1 MSASRPS
8 LANLKTVTLSGSG
21 FSQVSANVVSVT
33 NAIESSNVITSTSTI
48 TGGNLVTAGN
58 LEVGGSANI
67 ADLLRANN
75 GLYVPSNKSSN
86 IGDLT
91 SKATTVDS
99 LNVLGHTITS
109 TANVVGNLSVGNIHL
124 QGEMFSSSGA
134 TFGNIEAESITC
146 GTIKIYN
153 DASIGGNLVIDG
165 NLAAGNILSYHLVD
179 AENGTYGNL
188 NVSATGTIYDL
199 IVVNSINAPSSN
211 VASVN
216 AESAT
221 IDDIVANT
229 ITVGSIKVYQDAE
242 IGGNLRVDGNLAAG
256 NIVSYHLV
264 DATTGTF
271 DNGRV
276 SGNLQVGNILLDGNI
291 ISTNGAEFG
300 DIVAQSMTVGTIKVY
315 NDAAI
320 GGNLVV
326 DGNLAAGNIVSY
338 HLVDAEMGTFD
349 NGRVFGNLQVGNIL
363 LDGEIISTSAATFG
377 DIEASSLTVGTI
389 KVYNDAEIGGNLVID
404 GNLAAGN
411 ILSFHLVDATT
422 ATFVNA
428 NVSATATVY
437 DLIITNSIIA
447 PESNVTSVTAETATV
462 DDLYANTIT
471 CGSIKIFQDAEIGG
485 NLKIDGNLAAGN
497 ILSYHLVDA
506 DRGTFSNVI
515 ISGSAKINNLNSS
528 NITDITGLVTANI
541 GTTALYTHVSTMRDV
556 IVRTGNDIHIG
567 DKTTFEDGQN
577 VGDIYIGT
585 PNGNSSQK
593 IYIGSASDSVFIAGS
608 LTSIQTTNTEVMD
621 AVLSLNKGVA
631 ATAIGAGFEI
641 LDNNVAYASIKV
653 AANGNLVATDLN
665 NVVDFGNVA
674 QGNFPKL
681 NVTGAS
687 TLTGAVSMGGN
698 ATIAGSSTVGGTLGV
713 TGATT
718 LSNNLSVGG
727 TATVSGATY
736 LQSTLGVTGAA
747 TLSDNLSVGG
757 TLGVTGATTLSSTL
771 GVTGAS
777 TLTGAVSM
785 GNNAT
790 VAGTMGVTG
799 ATTLSSTLGVTGAT
813 TLSSTLGVSGASTL
827 TGDVS
832 MLGNATVSKHTS
844 TATLGVTGAATIGST
859 LAVTGATTVGGTLGV
874 TGATTVGGS
883 LDVSGVANIVG
894 ATTVGG
900 TLGVTG
906 AATLNSSLAVSG
918 SSTLTG
924 VVNMGNN
931 ANVAGALN
939 VTGTSTLN
947 GQVTMNNNATVGG
960 TLGVTGA
967 TTLSSSLAVT
977 GTSSLTGNVS
987 MTNNAT
993 VGGTIGVSGDASFGS
1008 NVAIVGKLDVTGNL
1022 SAANFKVD
1030 ATLTGNVIA
1039 ANSGNIDGNL
1049 QVGNIF
1055 LLGQMYSSSG
1065 ATFGNIEAESITCGT
1080 IKIYQDASIGGN
1092 LVIDGNLSAGNI
1104 LSYHLIDA
1112 ELGTFDNG
1120 NVWGNLQVARLY
1132 VTESITVPDSADL
1145 GNLTAD
1151 NATIQELY
1159 VSEMTVGTIKVY
1171 QDAEI
1176 GGNLRVDGNL
1186 AAGNIVSYHL
1196 VDAET
1201 GTFGIM
1207 SIATDLAVSGNTT
1220 MTGTVSMGDDVTIAG
1235 TLGVTGATT
1244 LSSTLDVTGAST
1256 LTGNVSM
1263 SNNATVS
1270 GTLTAHNI
1278 VSKDIS
1284 DILNLTTANISSSLL
1299 YTEIDKLRAAVQHT
1313 IGGDVVIGDVNA
1325 ANIYIGAPTSTGSQ
1339 TIFIGNANDTI
1350 VIQGST
1356 TQVTTTN
1363 TTVNDAIITLNKGGL
1378 NYAGVGI
1385 EFEASGSVVGSIAMG
1400 ANGNIYITD
1409 YNGRVVDVANVANG
1423 NFPNLNVSG
1432 LSTLTGNVT
1441 ASSNVTVSNTVHTL
1455 DMVVGGNVVTTKD
1468 DTYGFRVNT
1477 DAHFGMSGAYDD
1489 NQFSVVTITTTDAQ
1503 ASAGKSSLAFV
1514 REGQYVWE
1522 MGFKNGENDFYI
1534 HDGGLGL
1541 KLTAS
1546 NSQSWSTPSD
1556 ARIKKNVETIDNSLE
1571 RVMQMRGVYYNYT
1584 TDAESSPRKVG
1595 VIAQETFAALPELVD
1610 VPKNEEDYLTVRYSE
1625 IACVLI
1631 NAIKEL
1637 KVQNDALAARVAQLE
1652 HQ

>member
-33 NAIESSNVITSTSTI
+33 QALQSSNVITSTSTI

-75 GLYVPSNKSSN
+75 GLFVPSNKSSN

-91 SKATTVDS
+91 AKATTVDS
-99 LNVLGHTITS
+99 LNVLGHTISS

-188 NVSATGTIYDL
+188 NVSKEAIVYDL
-199 IVVNSINAPSSN
+199 TVTHNFSAPSSTSEN
-211 VASVN
+211 L
-216 AESAT
+216 SAT
-221 IDDIVANT
+221 TATVGDLVADT
-229 ITVGSIKVYQDAE
+229 ITCGSIKIFQDAE

-271 DNGRV
+271 DQGRV

-349 NGRVFGNLQVGNIL
+349 NGHVFGNLQVGNIL
-363 LDGEIISTSAATFG
+363 LDGNIISTKGATFG
-377 DIEASSLTVGTI
+377 DIEAKSMTVGTI
-389 KVYNDAEIGGNLVID
+389 KVYNDAAIGGNLVVD

-411 ILSFHLVDATT
+411 IVSYHLVDAETG
-422 ATFVNA
+422 TFDNG
-428 NVSATATVY
+428 NVWGNLQVARLFVTE
-437 DLIITNSIIA
+437 SIKV
-447 PESNVTSVTAETATV
+447 PESAEMGNLSAETATV

-485 NLKIDGNLAAGN
+485 NLRVDGNLAAGN
-497 ILSYHLVDA
+497 IVSYHLVDA
-506 DRGTFSNVI
+506 ETGTFGDVV
-515 ISGSAKINNLNSS
+515 ISGGAHINNLESS

-567 DKTTFEDGQN
+567 DKLTYEDGQN
-577 VGDIYIGT
+577 IGDIYIGT

-687 TLTGAVSMGGN
+687 TLSGAVSMGSN
-698 ATIAGSSTVGGTLGV
+698 ATVAGTLGV

-727 TATVSGATY
+727 TATVTGATY
-736 LQSTLGVTGAA
+736 LQSTVGVSGAA
-747 TLSDNLSVGG
+747 TLSNNLSVGG
-757 TLGVTGATTLSSTL
+757 TSTLTGAVTAQNNLSVAGT
-771 GVTGAS
+771 S

-799 ATTLSSTLGVTGAT
+799 ATTLSSTLGVTGAS
-813 TLSSTLGVSGASTL
+813 TLSSTLTVQGTSTFNDDVGVYADLYVSGET
-827 TGDVS
+827 D
-832 MLGNATVSKHTS
+832 
-844 TATLGVTGAATIGST
+844 TATLAVVGAATVGST
-859 LAVTGATTVGGTLGV
+859 LDVTGATTVGGTMSITGSTTVGGSFDVAGVANIVGATSVGGTLGV
-874 TGATTVGGS
+874 TGATTLS
-883 LDVSGVANIVG
+883 SS
-894 ATTVGG
+894 
-900 TLGVTG
+900 LGVTG
-906 AATLNSSLAVSG
+906 A
-918 SSTLTG
+918 STLTG
-924 VVNMGNN
+924 
-931 ANVAGALN
+931 A
-939 VTGTSTLN
+939 
-947 GQVTMNNNATVGG
+947 VTMSNNATVGG

-967 TTLSSSLAVT
+967 TTLSSTLAV
-977 GTSSLTGNVS
+977 SSS
-987 MTNNAT
+987 AT
-993 VGGTIGVSGDASFGS
+993 VGGTLGVTGATTLSSTLAVTGASTLTGAVTMS
-1008 NVAIVGKLDVTGNL
+1008 NNASVAGTLDVTGVATFDTDVNVAGELNVTGNL
-1022 SAANFKVD
+1022 TAANFSVEQ
-1030 ATLTGNVIA
+1030 TLTGDIVA
-1039 ANSGNIDGNL
+1039 ANSGNISGNL
-1049 QVGNIF
+1049 AVGNIF
-1055 LLGQMYSSSG
+1055 LMGEMYSSSG
-1065 ATFGNIEAESITCGT
+1065 ATFGNLEAESITCGT
-1080 IKIYQDASIGGN
+1080 IKIYNDASIGGN
-1092 LVIDGNLSAGNI
+1092 LVIDGNLAAGNI
-1104 LSYHLIDA
+1104 LSYHLVDA
-1112 ELGTFDNG
+1112 EQGTFDNG
-1120 NVWGNLQVARLY
+1120 NVWGNLSVARLY
-1132 VTESITVPDSADL
+1132 VTESITVPDTADM
-1145 GNLTAD
+1145 GNLTAET
-1151 NATIQELY
+1151 ATIQKLY
-1159 VSEMTVGTIKVY
+1159 VDDMTVGTIKIY
-1171 QDAEI
+1171 NDASI
-1176 GGNLRVDGNL
+1176 GGNLVIDGNL
-1186 AAGNIVSYHL
+1186 AAGNILSYHL
-1196 VDAET
+1196 VDAIT
-1201 GTFGIM
+1201 GTF
-1207 SIATDLAVSGNTT
+1207 DVSTVANVFTVDGTT
-1220 MTGTVSMGDDVTIAG
+1220 TLTGTVSMGDDVTIAG

-1244 LSSTLDVTGAST
+1244 LSSTLSVTGTST
-1256 LTGNVSM
+1256 LIDNVTM
-1263 SNNATVS
+1263 SADAEVV

-1299 YTEIDKLRAAVQHT
+1299 YTEIDKLRTAVQYT
-1313 IGGDVVIGDVNA
+1313 MGGDVVIGDVNA

-1363 TTVNDAIITLNKGGL
+1363 TTVNDAVITLNKGGL
-1378 NYAGVGI
+1378 NYSGVGI

-1409 YNGRVVDVANVANG
+1409 YNGRVVDVANIANG
-1423 NFPNLNVSG
+1423 NFPNINVSG

-1441 ASSNVTVSNTVHTL
+1441 ASSNVTVSNTVHTA
-1455 DMVVGGNVVTTKD
+1455 DVVVGGNVVTTKD
-1468 DTYGFRVNT
+1468 ATYGFRVNT
-1477 DAHFGMSGAYDD
+1477 DSHFGMSGAYDD

-1503 ASAGKSSLAFV
+1503 ATAGKSSLAFV

-1522 MGFKNGENDFYI
+1522 MGYKSGENDFYI

-1584 TDAESSPRKVG
+1584 TDSESSPRKVG
-1595 VIAQETFAALPELVD
+1595 VIAQETLAALPELVD

-1652 HQ
+1652 SA

>member
-8 LANLKTVTLSGSG
+8 LSNLKTVTLSGSG
-21 FSQVSANVVSVT
+21 FSQVTANVVSVST
-33 NAIESSNVITSTSTI
+33 ALQSSNVITSTSTI
-48 TGGNLVTAGN
+48 TGGNLITAGN

-75 GLYVPSNKSSN
+75 GLYVPAGKSSS

-91 SKATTVDS
+91 AKATTVDS
-99 LNVLGHTITS
+99 LVVNGFANISSGQVQGNLQVGNVL
-109 TANVVGNLSVGNIHL
+109 LDGNII
-124 QGEMFSSSGA
+124 STKGA
-134 TFGNIEAESITC
+134 QFGNIEAQS
-146 GTIKIYN
+146 
-153 DASIGGNLVIDG
+153 L
-165 NLAAGNILSYHLVD
+165 
-179 AENGTYGNL
+179 
-188 NVSATGTIYDL
+188 
-199 IVVNSINAPSSN
+199 
-211 VASVN
+211 
-216 AESAT
+216 
-221 IDDIVANT
+221 
-229 ITVGSIKVYQDAE
+229 TVGTIKVYQDAE

-264 DATTGTF
+264 DATTATF
-271 DNGRV
+271 VNA
-276 SGNLQVGNILLDGNI
+276 NISATATIYDLIITNSISAPESNVTSVTAETANI
-291 ISTNGAEFG
+291 G
-300 DIVAQSMTVGTIKVY
+300 DIYANSITVGTLKVY
-315 NDAAI
+315 QDAEV
-320 GGNLVV
+320 GGNLRV

-349 NGRVFGNLQVGNIL
+349 NGQVYGNLQVGNIL
-363 LDGEIISTSAATFG
+363 LDGNIISTKGAQFG
-377 DIEASSLTVGTI
+377 DIEAESLTVGTI

-422 ATFVNA
+422 GTFGQGQVYGNLQVGNILLDGNIISTNGATFGDIEAQSLTVGTIKVYNDAEIGGNLVIDGNLAAGNILSFHLVDSTTATFVNA
-428 NVSATATVY
+428 NVSATATIY
-437 DLIITNSIIA
+437 DLIITNSISA
-447 PESNVTSVTAETATV
+447 PESNVTSVTAETANIG
-462 DDLYANTIT
+462 DIYANSIT
-471 CGSIKIFQDAEIGG
+471 VGTLKVYQDAEVGG
-485 NLKIDGNLAAGN
+485 NLRVDGNLAAGN
-497 ILSYHLVDA
+497 IVSYHLVDA
-506 DRGTFSNVI
+506 TTGTFDNVV
-515 ISGSAKINNLNSS
+515 ISGGAHINNLESS

-556 IVRTGNDIHIG
+556 VVRTGNDIHIG
-567 DKTTFEDGQN
+567 DKSTFEDGN
-577 VGDIYIGT
+577 VIGDIYIGT
-585 PNGNSSQK
+585 PNGNSNQK
-593 IYIGSASDSVFIAGS
+593 IYIGSASDSVIIAGS

-621 AVLSLNKGVA
+621 AVISLNKGNLASAV
-631 ATAIGAGFEI
+631 GAGFEI

-698 ATIAGSSTVGGTLGV
+698 ATVAGTLGV

-727 TATVSGATY
+727 TATVTGATY

-747 TLSDNLSVGG
+747 TLSNNLSVAGTSTLTGAVTAQDNLSVAGTSTLTGAVSMGSNASVAGNLATTGSSTVGG
-757 TLGVTGATTLSSTL
+757 TLGVTGATTLTGAVTAQNNLS
-771 GVTGAS
+771 VTGTS
-777 TLTGAVSM
+777 TLTGNVSM
-785 GNNAT
+785 LHDAT
-790 VAGTMGVTG
+790 VSGKTTT
-799 ATTLSSTLGVTGAT
+799 TTLDVLGAATVGSTLG
-813 TLSSTLGVSGASTL
+813 
-827 TGDVS
+827 
-832 MLGNATVSKHTS
+832 
-844 TATLGVTGAATIGST
+844 
-859 LAVTGATTVGGTLGV
+859 VTGATTVGGTLGV

-906 AATLNSSLAVSG
+906 ATTLNSSLAVSG
-918 SSTLTG
+918 ASTLTG
-924 VVNMGNN
+924 AVSMGST

-939 VTGTSTLN
+939 VTGAATLSSTLGVTGATTLSSTLGVTGATTLSSTLAVTGTSTLT
-947 GQVTMNNNATVGG
+947 GAVSMGGNATVGG
-960 TLGVTGA
+960 TLGVTGVA
-967 TTLSSSLAVT
+967 DFS
-977 GTSSLTGNVS
+977 
-987 MTNNAT
+987 
-993 VGGTIGVSGDASFGS
+993 S
-1008 NVAIVGKLDVTGNL
+1008 NVNVAGELSVTGNL
-1022 SAANFKVD
+1022 TAANFSVEQ
-1030 ATLTGNVIA
+1030 TLTGDVIV
-1039 ANSGNIDGNL
+1039 ANGGNISGNISI
-1049 QVGNIF
+1049 GNIF
-1055 LLGQMYSSSG
+1055 LTGQMYSSSG

-1120 NVWGNLQVARLY
+1120 NVWGNLQVGNLF
-1132 VTESITVPDSADL
+1132 VTQSITVPESADL
-1145 GNLTAD
+1145 GNLNAQ
-1151 NATIQELY
+1151 NATIQQLY
-1159 VSEMTVGTIKVY
+1159 VDNMTVGNIKIY
-1171 QDAEI
+1171 HDAEI
-1176 GGNLRVDGNL
+1176 GGNLRIDGNL
-1186 AAGNIVSYHL
+1186 AAGNILSYHL

-1201 GTFGIM
+1201 STFG
-1207 SIATDLAVSGNTT
+1207 TTAVANVLTVGGDSTL
-1220 MTGTVSMGDDVTIAG
+1220 TGVVTMGDDVTIAG

-1244 LSSTLDVTGAST
+1244 LSSTLAVTGAST
-1256 LTGNVSM
+1256 LTGAVSM
-1263 SNNATVS
+1263 GGNATVS
-1270 GTLTAHNI
+1270 GILTAHHI
-1278 VSKDIS
+1278 VSSNIS
-1284 DILNLTTANISSSLL
+1284 DILNLTTANIGSTLL
-1299 YTEIDKLRAAVQHT
+1299 YTEIDKLRTAIQYT
-1313 IGGDVVIGDVNA
+1313 MGGDVVIGDVNA

-1339 TIFIGNANDTI
+1339 TIFIGNANDNI
-1350 VIQGST
+1350 IIQGTT

-1363 TTVNDAIITLNKGGL
+1363 TTVNDAVITLNKGGL

-1385 EFEASGSVVGSIAMG
+1385 EFEASGSVVGSVAMG

-1468 DTYGFRVNT
+1468 ALYGFRVNT

-1503 ASAGKSSLAFV
+1503 AAAGKSGLAFV
-1514 REGQYVWE
+1514 REGNYVWE
-1522 MGFKNGENDFYI
+1522 MGFKENENDFYI

-1556 ARIKKNVETIDNSLE
+1556 ARIKKNVETIDNSLD
-1571 RVMQMRGVYYNYT
+1571 RVMKMRGVYYNYT
-1584 TDAESSPRKVG
+1584 SDADESPRKVG
-1595 VIAQETFAALPELVD
+1595 VIAQETLAALPELVD

-1637 KVQNDALAARVAQLE
+1637 KEQNDALVARIAKLE
-1652 HQ
+1652 A

>member
-1 MSASRPS
+1 MSVSRPS
-8 LANLKTVTLSGSG
+8 LANLKTVTLSGSE

-33 NAIESSNVITSTSTI
+33 DSLISSKTITSTSTI
-48 TGGNLVTAGN
+48 TGGSLVTAGN

-75 GLYVPSNKSSN
+75 GLYVPAAKSSS

-91 SKATTVDS
+91 AKATTVDS
-99 LNVLGHTITS
+99 LNVLGHMDAS
-109 TANVVGNLSVGNIHL
+109 TANVIGNLSVGNIHL

-179 AENGTYGNL
+179 AETGTYGNMT
-188 NVSATGTIYDL
+188 VSATATVYDL
-199 IVVNSINAPSSN
+199 VVVNSINAPSTTSDSVTATTASLESLN
-211 VASVN
+211 VSG
-216 AESAT
+216 E
-221 IDDIVANT
+221 
-229 ITVGSIKVYQDAE
+229 ITCGSIKIYQDAE

-276 SGNLQVGNILLDGNI
+276 SGNLQVGNILLDGDI
-291 ISTNGAEFG
+291 ISTKAAQFG
-300 DIVAQSMTVGTIKVY
+300 NIEAQSLTVGTIKVY
-315 NDAAI
+315 QDAEI
-320 GGNLVV
+320 GGNLRV

-338 HLVDAEMGTFD
+338 HLVDAETGTFG
-349 NGRVFGNLQVGNIL
+349 NGHVFGNLQVGNIL
-363 LDGEIISTSAATFG
+363 LDGDIISTKAASFG
-377 DIEASSLTVGTI
+377 NIEAQSLTVGTI
-389 KVYNDAEIGGNLVID
+389 KVYQDAEIGGNLRVD

-411 ILSFHLVDATT
+411 IVSYHLVDAETG
-422 ATFVNA
+422 TFA
-428 NVSATATVY
+428 NLSVSATATVY

-485 NLKIDGNLAAGN
+485 NLRVDGNLAAGN
-497 ILSYHLVDA
+497 IVSYHLVDA
-506 DRGTFSNVI
+506 ETGTFGDVV
-515 ISGSAKINNLNSS
+515 ISGGAHINNLESS

-567 DKTTFEDGQN
+567 DKSTFEDGQS

-621 AVLSLNKGVA
+621 AVISLNKGDA
-631 ATAIGAGFEI
+631 ASAIGAGFEI

-681 NVTGAS
+681 NVSGAS
-687 TLTGAVSMGGN
+687 TLSGAVTMGSN
-698 ATIAGSSTVGGTLGV
+698 ANIAGTLGV
-713 TGATT
+713 VGATT

-736 LQSTLGVTGAA
+736 LQSTLGVSGAA
-747 TLSDNLSVGG
+747 TLSNNLSVGGTSTLTGAVTAQNNLSVAGTSTLTGAVSMGNNATVAG

-777 TLTGAVSM
+777 TLSSSL
-785 GNNAT
+785 T
-790 VAGTMGVTG
+790 VQ
-799 ATTLSSTLGVTGAT
+799 
-813 TLSSTLGVSGASTL
+813 GVSTFNDDVGVYADLYVS
-827 TGDVS
+827 GDT
-832 MLGNATVSKHTS
+832 N
-844 TATLGVTGAATIGST
+844 TATLGVVGAATVGST
-859 LAVTGATTVGGTLGV
+859 LDVTGATTVGGTLGV
-874 TGATTVGGS
+874 TGSTTVGGS
-883 LDVSGVANIVG
+883 FDVAGVANIVG
-894 ATTVGG
+894 ATSVGG
-900 TLGVTG
+900 TLD
-906 AATLNSSLAVSG
+906 
-918 SSTLTG
+918 
-924 VVNMGNN
+924 
-931 ANVAGALN
+931 
-939 VTGTSTLN
+939 
-947 GQVTMNNNATVGG
+947 
-960 TLGVTGA
+960 VTGA

-977 GTSSLTGNVS
+977 GSSTLTGAVTMSNNASVGGTLAVTGAS
-987 MTNNAT
+987 TLTGSVTMTNSAT
-993 VGGTIGVSGDASFGS
+993 VGGTLGVTGSTTLSNNLSVGGTSTLTGAVSMSNNATVAGTLGVTGASTFSS
-1008 NVAIVGKLDVTGNL
+1008 NVNVGGELTVTGNL
-1022 SAANFKVD
+1022 TAANFSVEQ
-1030 ATLTGNVIA
+1030 TLTGDVVA
-1039 ANSGNIDGNL
+1039 ANSGNIAGNL
-1049 QVGNIF
+1049 SVGNIF
-1055 LLGQMYSSSG
+1055 LIGEMYSSSG
-1065 ATFGNIEAESITCGT
+1065 ATFGNLEAESITCGT
-1080 IKIYQDASIGGN
+1080 IKIYNDASIGGN
-1092 LVIDGNLSAGNI
+1092 LVIEGNLAAGNI
-1104 LSYHLIDA
+1104 LSYHLVDA

-1132 VTESITVPDSADL
+1132 VTESISVPETADM
-1145 GNLTAD
+1145 GNLNAE
-1151 NATIQELY
+1151 NATIQQLY
-1159 VSEMTVGTIKVY
+1159 VDSMTVGTIKVY

-1176 GGNLRVDGNL
+1176 GGNLRIDGNL
-1186 AAGNIVSYHL
+1186 AAGNILSYHL

-1201 GTFGIM
+1201 GTYGTM
-1207 SIATDLAVSGNTT
+1207 DVATTFSVGGASTLTGAVA
-1220 MTGTVSMGDDVTIAG
+1220 MGDDVTIAG

-1244 LSSTLDVTGAST
+1244 LSSTLAVSGTST
-1256 LTGNVSM
+1256 LTGDVTM
-1263 SNNATVS
+1263 SNDAEVV

-1299 YTEIDKLRAAVQHT
+1299 YTEIDKLRTAIQYNM
-1313 IGGDVVIGDVNA
+1313 GGDLIMGDINS
-1325 ANIYIGAPTSTGSQ
+1325 ANIYIGAPTSTGAQ
-1339 TIFIGNANDTI
+1339 TIYIGNANDKI

-1363 TTVNDAIITLNKGGL
+1363 TTVNDAVITLNKGGL
-1378 NYAGVGI
+1378 NYAGVGL
-1385 EFEASGSVVGSIAMG
+1385 EFEAAGSVVGSVAMG

-1409 YNGRVVDVANVANG
+1409 YNGHVVDVANVANG
-1423 NFPNLNVSG
+1423 NFPNLRVSG
-1432 LSTLTGNVT
+1432 LSTLVGNVA
-1441 ASSNVTVSNTVHTL
+1441 ASSNVTVSDTVHTL

-1468 DTYGFRVNT
+1468 ATYGFRVNT
-1477 DAHFGMSGAYDD
+1477 DAHFGMSGVYDD
-1489 NQFSVVTITTTDAQ
+1489 NQFSVVTITTNDAQ
-1503 ASAGKSSLAFV
+1503 TSAGKSSLAFV

-1522 MGFKNGENDFYI
+1522 MGYKSGDNDFYI
-1534 HDGGLGL
+1534 HDGSLGL

-1556 ARIKKNVETIDNSLE
+1556 ARIKKNVETIDNSLQ
-1571 RVMQMRGVYYNYT
+1571 RVLQMRGVYYNYT
-1584 TDAESSPRKVG
+1584 SDAENSPRKVG
-1595 VIAQETFAALPELVD
+1595 VIAQETLAALPELVD

-1631 NAIKEL
+1631 NAVKEL
-1637 KVQNDALAARVAQLE
+1637 KAENDALAARVAALE
-1652 HQ
+1652 SA

>member
-8 LANLKTVTLSGSG
+8 LSNLKTITLSGTDYSLLT
-21 FSQVSANVVSVT
+21 ANVVSVS
-33 NAIESSNVITSTSTI
+33 NSLESSNVITSTSTI
-48 TGGNLVTAGN
+48 TGGNLITAGN

-67 ADLLRANN
+67 ANMLRANN
-75 GLYVPSNKSSN
+75 GMYIPVDKTATLGILSA
-86 IGDLT
+86 
-91 SKATTVDS
+91 KATTLDS
-99 LNVLGHTITS
+99 VSVLGHAQIS
-109 TANVVGNLSVGNIHL
+109 SANVEGNLEVGNILL
-124 QGEMFSSSGA
+124 QGQIISSSGA
-134 TFGNIEAESITC
+134 QFGNIEAESITC

-179 AENGTYGNL
+179 AETGTYGDMTVSATATVYDLVVTNSISAPSTTSDSVTATTASLESL
-188 NVSATGTIYDL
+188 NVSG
-199 IVVNSINAPSSN
+199 
-211 VASVN
+211 
-216 AESAT
+216 E
-221 IDDIVANT
+221 
-229 ITVGSIKVYQDAE
+229 ITCGSIKIYQDAE
-242 IGGNLRVDGNLAAG
+242 IGGNLR
-256 NIVSYHLV
+256 
-264 DATTGTF
+264 
-271 DNGRV
+271 
-276 SGNLQVGNILLDGNI
+276 
-291 ISTNGAEFG
+291 
-300 DIVAQSMTVGTIKVY
+300 
-315 NDAAI
+315 
-320 GGNLVV
+320 V

-389 KVYNDAEIGGNLVID
+389 KVYQDAAIGGNLVVD

-411 ILSFHLVDATT
+411 ILSYHLVDATT
-422 ATFVNA
+422 GTFA
-428 NVSATATVY
+428 NLSVSATATVY
-437 DLIITNSIIA
+437 DLIITNSIVA

-506 DRGTFSNVI
+506 TTGTFENVV
-515 ISGSAKINNLNSS
+515 ISGSAHINNLESS
-528 NITDITGLVTANI
+528 NITDILDLVTANI
-541 GTTALYTHVSTMRDV
+541 GSTDLYTHVSTMRDIV
-556 IVRTGNDIHIG
+556 VRTGNDIHIG

-621 AVLSLNKGVA
+621 AIISLNKGEN

-681 NVTGAS
+681 NVSGAS
-687 TLTGAVSMGGN
+687 TLTGAVSMGSN
-698 ATIAGSSTVGGTLGV
+698 ATVAGTLGV

-747 TLSDNLSVGG
+747 TLSNNLSVGGTSTLTGAVTAQNNLSVTGTSTLTGAVSMGNNATVAG

-777 TLTGAVSM
+777 TL
-785 GNNAT
+785 N
-790 VAGTMGVTG
+790 
-799 ATTLSSTLGVTGAT
+799 
-813 TLSSTLGVSGASTL
+813 STL
-827 TGDVS
+827 TVQGTSTFNDDVGVYAD
-832 MLGNATVSKHTS
+832 LYVSGETD
-844 TATLGVTGAATIGST
+844 TATLSVVGAATVGST
-859 LAVTGATTVGGTLGV
+859 LDVTGATTVGGTMAI
-874 TGATTVGGS
+874 TGSTTVGGS
-883 LDVSGVANIVG
+883 FDVAGVANIVG
-894 ATTVGG
+894 AT
-900 TLGVTG
+900 
-906 AATLNSSLAVSG
+906 S
-918 SSTLTG
+918 
-924 VVNMGNN
+924 
-931 ANVAGALN
+931 
-939 VTGTSTLN
+939 
-947 GQVTMNNNATVGG
+947 VGG

-977 GTSSLTGNVS
+977 GSSTLTGAVTMSNNASVGGTLAVTGAS
-987 MTNNAT
+987 TLTGSVTMTNSAT
-993 VGGTIGVSGDASFGS
+993 VGGTLGVTGATTLSNNLSVGGTSTLTGAVTMSNNAS
-1008 NVAIVGKLDVTGNL
+1008 VAGTLDVTGAATFSSNVDVAGELNVTGNL
-1022 SAANFKVD
+1022 TAANFSVEQ
-1030 ATLTGNVIA
+1030 TLTGDIVA
-1039 ANSGNIDGNL
+1039 ANSGNITGNL
-1049 QVGNIF
+1049 SVGNIF
-1055 LLGQMYSSSG
+1055 LIGEMYSSSG
-1065 ATFGNIEAESITCGT
+1065 ATFGNLEAESITCGT
-1080 IKIYQDASIGGN
+1080 IKIYNDASIGGN
-1092 LVIDGNLSAGNI
+1092 LVIEGNLAAGNI
-1104 LSYHLIDA
+1104 LSYHLVDA

-1145 GNLTAD
+1145 GNLTAET
-1151 NATIQELY
+1151 ATIQQLY
-1159 VSEMTVGTIKVY
+1159 VEDMTVGSIKIY
-1171 QDAEI
+1171 NDAEI
-1176 GGNLRVDGNL
+1176 GGNLVIDGNL
-1186 AAGNIVSYHL
+1186 AAGNILSYHL

-1201 GTFGIM
+1201 GTFGTM
-1207 SIATDLAVSGNTT
+1207 AVETT
-1220 MTGTVSMGDDVTIAG
+1220 LSVGGASTLTGVVSMGDNLTVAG

-1244 LSSTLDVTGAST
+1244 LSSTLSVGSTLAVTGAST
-1256 LTGNVSM
+1256 LTGAVTMNDD
-1263 SNNATVS
+1263 ATVE
-1270 GTLTAHNI
+1270 GVLTAHNI

-1325 ANIYIGAPTSTGSQ
+1325 ANIYIGAPTSTGAQ
-1339 TIFIGNANDTI
+1339 TIYIGNANDQI
-1350 VIQGST
+1350 IIQGST

-1363 TTVNDAIITLNKGGL
+1363 TTVNDAVITLNKGGL

-1385 EFEASGSVVGSIAMG
+1385 EFEASGSVVGSVAMG

-1432 LSTLTGNVT
+1432 LSTLVGNVA
-1441 ASSNVTVSNTVHTL
+1441 ASSNVTVTDTVHTL
-1455 DMVVGGNVVTTKD
+1455 DMVVGGNVLTTKD
-1468 DTYGFRVNT
+1468 ATYGFRVNT
-1477 DAHFGMSGAYDD
+1477 DAHFGMSNAYDD

-1522 MGFKNGENDFYI
+1522 MGFKSGENDFYI

-1556 ARIKKNVETIDNSLE
+1556 ARIKKNIETIDNSLE

-1584 TDAESSPRKVG
+1584 TDAESAPRKVG
-1595 VIAQETFAALPELVD
+1595 VIAQETLAALPELVD

-1631 NAIKEL
+1631 NAVKEL
-1637 KVQNDALAARVAQLE
+1637 KAQNDALSARVAELE
-1652 HQ
+1652 QH